1 MGKSLFIA
9 EKPSVAQSF
18 AEVMG
23 EKLTRHN
30 GYQEGPNVI
39 VTWCVGH
46 LVSMSYPEIY
56 DENLKRW
63 TMDTLPFLP
72 KEYKYQVIDNVK
84 AQFDIVS
91 KLLNREDVEKIYVC
105 TDAGREGEYIYRLV
119 RQEAHVHDKQE
130 LRVWIDSQ
138 TEEEMKRGIREAKPL
153 SEYNN
158 LSDAAYLRAKIDYSM
173 GINFSRVL
181 TLRYGNNIKN
191 FLNADKRGAIA
202 VGRVMSC
209 VQGMV
214 VRRERQIREFVKT
227 PFYRVLG
234 TADLSGATINMEWRA
249 VEGTKYFGSPL
260 LYEEKPGFLEKASAR
275 KLISEVSGKAPEEL
289 EFDDK
294 DIAPV
299 ENTGIVQKVE
309 KKKEK
314 KNPPMLY
321 NLAEIQNDCSK
332 FFKIS
337 PEQTL
342 NYIQSLYEKKLVT
355 YPRTDARVLSSAI
368 AKEIDKNIRGL
379 GALRTM
385 KPFVDEILEKGLYK
399 GIEKT
404 KYVNDK
410 QITDHYAIIPT
421 GQGLNALTSVSRT
434 EQLIYEVIVRRFL
447 AIFLPAAEYEKVS
460 LEVESEGEHFF
471 ASEKYLKEE
480 GYLALMHYSFSKKK
494 EEGAKEEG
502 KPETEGE
509 DSTDTEGTD
518 EEELDNANLREVID
532 QVKKGAEVTF
542 ATLGIKEG
550 ETSPPK
556 RYTSGSMIL
565 AMENAGNLIEDE
577 ELREQI
583 KGNGIGTSATRAEI
597 ISKLERDKYIQLN
610 KKTQVI
616 TPTLLGEMVYD
627 VIDASIQN
635 LLSPELTAS
644 WEKGLD
650 MVTAGEV
657 TSEEYMSKLE
667 GYVTRQ
673 TNKVKGLFNQN
684 QLNQKFHYASGFY
697 KKK

>member
-18 AEVMG
+18 ADVMG
-23 EKLTRHN
+23 EKLSNHN
-30 GYQEGPNVI
+30 GYKEGPNVI

-46 LVSMSYPEIY
+46 LVGMSYPEVY
-56 DENLKRW
+56 DEKLKRW
-63 TMDTLPFLP
+63 SMDTIPFLP
-72 KEYKYQVIDNVK
+72 KEYKYHIIENSK
-84 AQFDIVS
+84 AQFEIVS

-119 RQEAHVHDKQE
+119 RQEAHVHDKEE

-153 SEYNN
+153 SEYDH
-158 LSDAAYLRAKIDYSM
+158 LSDAAYLRAKMDYLM
-173 GINFSRVL
+173 GMNFSRAL
-181 TLRYGNNIKN
+181 TLRYGTNMKN
-191 FLNADKRGAIA
+191 FLNADKRSTIA

-209 VQGMV
+209 VLGMV
-214 VRRERQIREFVKT
+214 VTRERQIRDFTKT
-227 PFYRVLG
+227 PFYRVLSD
-234 TADLSGATINMEWRA
+234 AEIAGAGIHLEWRA
-249 VEGTKYFGSPL
+249 VEGTKYFNSPL

-275 KLISEVSGKAPEEL
+275 NLISEVSQKPIEEL
-289 EFDDK
+289 EFDEK

-299 ENTGIVQKVE
+299 SNAGIVEKVE

-314 KNPPMLY
+314 KNPPLLY

-355 YPRTDARVLSSAI
+355 YPRTDARVLSTAI

-379 GALRTM
+379 GNLRTM

-421 GQGLNALTSVSRT
+421 GQGLNALNSVSRT

-447 AIFLPAAEYEKVS
+447 AIFLPAAEYEKIS
-460 LEVESEGEHFF
+460 LEIVSNNEHFF
-471 ASEKYLKEE
+471 ASEKCLIKD
-480 GYLALMHYSFSKKK
+480 GYLSLMQYSFAKKK
-494 EEGAKEEG
+494 EEAKEEDAENAE
-502 KPETEGE
+502 ETLE
-509 DSTDTEGTD
+509 
-518 EEELDNANLREVID
+518 EEELENANLREVID
-532 QVKKGAEVTF
+532 QIKKGTEVNFGTM
-542 ATLGIKEG
+542 GIKEG

-597 ISKLERDKYIQLN
+597 ISKLERDEYISLN

-616 TPTLLGEMVYD
+616 TPTLLGEMIFDIIY
-627 VIDASIQN
+627 ASIQN
-635 LLSPELTAS
+635 LLSPKLTAS

-650 MVTAGEV
+650 LVVAGEV
-657 TSEEYMSKLE
+657 SADEYMEKLE
-667 GYVTRQ
+667 AYVSKE
-673 TNKVKGLFNQN
+673 TNKVKNLYNQN
-684 QLNQKFHYASGFY
+684 QLNQRFHYAAGFY

>member
-46 LVSMSYPEIY
+46 LVSMSYPEVY

-63 TMDTLPFLP
+63 SMDTIPFLP
-72 KEYKYQVIDNVK
+72 KEYKYQVIDSVK

-138 TEEEMKRGIREAKPL
+138 TEEEMRRGIREAKPL
-153 SEYNN
+153 SEYDN
-158 LSDAAYLRAKIDYSM
+158 LSAAAYLRAKIDYSM

-181 TLRYGNNIKN
+181 TLRYGKNLQN
-191 FLNADKRGAIA
+191 FLNAEKRSSVA

-227 PFYRVLG
+227 PFYRVIG
-234 TADLSGATINMEWRA
+234 TADLSGAGINLEWRA
-249 VEGTKYFGSPL
+249 VEGTKYFNSPL

-275 KLISEVSGKAPEEL
+275 NLISEVSQTPAEAL
-289 EFDDK
+289 EFDEK

-299 ENTGIVQKVE
+299 HNIGTVQKVE

-355 YPRTDARVLSSAI
+355 YPRTDARVLSTAI

-379 GALRTM
+379 GNLRTM
-385 KPFVDEILEKGLYK
+385 KPFVDEILEKSLYK

-460 LEVESEGEHFF
+460 LEVLSNNEHFF
-471 ASEKYLKEE
+471 ASEKYLKNE
-480 GYLALMHYSFSKKK
+480 GYLALMQYSFAKKK
-494 EEGAKEEG
+494 EDTAAEGDTKEA
-502 KPETEGE
+502 ETS
-509 DSTDTEGTD
+509 DDNPD
-518 EEELDNANLREVID
+518 EEELDNANHR
-532 QVKKGAEVTF
+532 
-542 ATLGIKEG
+542 
-550 ETSPPK
+550 
-556 RYTSGSMIL
+556 
-565 AMENAGNLIEDE
+565 
-577 ELREQI
+577 
-583 KGNGIGTSATRAEI
+583 
-597 ISKLERDKYIQLN
+597 
-610 KKTQVI
+610 
-616 TPTLLGEMVYD
+616 
-627 VIDASIQN
+627 
-635 LLSPELTAS
+635 
-644 WEKGLD
+644 
-650 MVTAGEV
+650 
-657 TSEEYMSKLE
+657 
-667 GYVTRQ
+667 
-673 TNKVKGLFNQN
+673 
-684 QLNQKFHYASGFY
+684 
-697 KKK
+697 

>member
-1 MGKSLFIA
+1 
-9 EKPSVAQSF
+9 
-18 AEVMG
+18 
-23 EKLTRHN
+23 
-30 GYQEGPNVI
+30 
-39 VTWCVGH
+39 
-46 LVSMSYPEIY
+46 
-56 DENLKRW
+56 
-63 TMDTLPFLP
+63 
-72 KEYKYQVIDNVK
+72 
-84 AQFDIVS
+84 
-91 KLLNREDVEKIYVC
+91 
-105 TDAGREGEYIYRLV
+105 
-119 RQEAHVHDKQE
+119 
-130 LRVWIDSQ
+130 
-138 TEEEMKRGIREAKPL
+138 
-153 SEYNN
+153 
-158 LSDAAYLRAKIDYSM
+158 
-173 GINFSRVL
+173 
-181 TLRYGNNIKN
+181 
-191 FLNADKRGAIA
+191 
-202 VGRVMSC
+202 
-209 VQGMV
+209 MV

-227 PFYRVLG
+227 PFYRVIG
-234 TADLSGATINMEWRA
+234 TADLSGAGINLEWRA
-249 VEGTKYFGSPL
+249 VEGTKYFNSPL
-260 LYEEKPGFLEKASAR
+260 LYEEKPGFLEKSSAR
-275 KLISEVSGKAPEEL
+275 NLISEVSQTPAEAL
-289 EFDDK
+289 EFDEK

-299 ENTGIVQKVE
+299 HNIGTVQKVE

-355 YPRTDARVLSSAI
+355 YPRTDARVLSTAI

-379 GALRTM
+379 GNLRTM
-385 KPFVDEILEKGLYK
+385 KPFVDEILEKSLYK

-460 LEVESEGEHFF
+460 LEVLSNNEHFF
-471 ASEKYLKEE
+471 ASEKYLKNE
-480 GYLALMHYSFSKKK
+480 GYLALMQYSFAKKK
-494 EEGAKEEG
+494 EDTASEGDTKEA
-502 KPETEGE
+502 ETS
-509 DSTDTEGTD
+509 DDNPD

-532 QVKKGAEVTF
+532 QVKKGAQISFT
-542 ATLGIKEG
+542 TLGIKEG

-616 TPTLLGEMVYD
+616 TPTLLGEMIYD

-650 MVTAGEV
+650 LVTAGEV

-667 GYVTRQ
+667 DYVTRQ
-673 TNKVKGLFNQN
+673 TNKVKGLYNQN
-684 QLNQKFHYASGFY
+684 QLNQKFHYAAGFY

>member
-46 LVSMSYPEIY
+46 LVSMSYPEAY

-63 TMDTLPFLP
+63 SMDTIPFLP
-72 KEYKYQVIDNVK
+72 KEYKYQVIDSVK

-119 RQEAHVHDKQE
+119 RQEAHVHDKKE

-138 TEEEMKRGIREAKPL
+138 TEEEMRRGIREAKPL
-153 SEYNN
+153 SEYDN
-158 LSDAAYLRAKIDYSM
+158 LSAAAYLRAKIDYSM

-181 TLRYGNNIKN
+181 TLRYGKNLQN
-191 FLNADKRGAIA
+191 FLNAEKRSSVA

-227 PFYRVLG
+227 PFYRVIG
-234 TADLSGATINMEWRA
+234 TADLAGAGINLEWRA
-249 VEGTKYFGSPL
+249 VEGSKYFNSPL

-275 KLISEVSGKAPEEL
+275 TLISEVSKTPVEEL
-289 EFDDK
+289 EFDEK

-299 ENTGIVQKVE
+299 HNTGMVQKVE

-355 YPRTDARVLSSAI
+355 YPRTDARVLSTAI

-421 GQGLNALTSVSRT
+421 GQGFNALTSVSRT

-460 LEVESEGEHFF
+460 LEVFSNNEHFF
-471 ASEKYLKEE
+471 ASEKYLKNE
-480 GYLALMHYSFSKKK
+480 GYLALMQYSFTKKK
-494 EEGAKEEG
+494 EETASQGEEKEA
-502 KPETEGE
+502 
-509 DSTDTEGTD
+509 EGTQENPE

-532 QVKKGAEVTF
+532 QVKKGANITF
-542 ATLGIKEG
+542 TTLGIKEG

-616 TPTLLGEMVYD
+616 TPTLLGEMIYD

-650 MVTAGEV
+650 LVTAGEV
-657 TSEEYMSKLE
+657 TPEEYMSKLE
-667 GYVTRQ
+667 DYVTRQ

-684 QLNQKFHYASGFY
+684 QLNQKFHYAAGFY

>member
-46 LVSMSYPEIY
+46 LVSMSYPEAY

-63 TMDTLPFLP
+63 SMDTIPFLP
-72 KEYKYQVIDNVK
+72 KEYKYQVIDSVK

-119 RQEAHVHDKQE
+119 RQEAHVHDKKE

-138 TEEEMKRGIREAKPL
+138 TEEEMRRGIREAKPL
-153 SEYNN
+153 SEYDN
-158 LSDAAYLRAKIDYSM
+158 LSAAAYLRAKIDYSM

-181 TLRYGNNIKN
+181 TLRYGKNLQN
-191 FLNADKRGAIA
+191 FLNAEKRSSVA

-227 PFYRVLG
+227 PFYRVIG
-234 TADLSGATINMEWRA
+234 TADLAGAGINLEWRA
-249 VEGTKYFGSPL
+249 VEGSKYFNSPL

-275 KLISEVSGKAPEEL
+275 TLISEVSKTPVEEL
-289 EFDDK
+289 EFDEK

-299 ENTGIVQKVE
+299 HNTGMVQKVE

-355 YPRTDARVLSSAI
+355 YPRTDARVLSTAI

-379 GALRTM
+379 GSLRTM

-421 GQGLNALTSVSRT
+421 GQGFNALTSVSRT

-460 LEVESEGEHFF
+460 LEVFSNNEHFF
-471 ASEKYLKEE
+471 ASEKYLKNE
-480 GYLALMHYSFSKKK
+480 GYLALMQYSFTKKK
-494 EEGAKEEG
+494 EETASQGEEKEA
-502 KPETEGE
+502 
-509 DSTDTEGTD
+509 EGTQENPE

-532 QVKKGAEVTF
+532 QVKKGANITF
-542 ATLGIKEG
+542 TTLGIKEG

-616 TPTLLGEMVYD
+616 TPTLLGEMIYD

-650 MVTAGEV
+650 LVTAGEV
-657 TSEEYMSKLE
+657 TPEEYMSKLE
-667 GYVTRQ
+667 DYVTRQ

-684 QLNQKFHYASGFY
+684 QLNQKFHYAAGFY

>member
-46 LVSMSYPEIY
+46 LVSMSYPEAY

-63 TMDTLPFLP
+63 SMDTIPFLP
-72 KEYKYQVIDNVK
+72 KEYKYQVIDSVK

-119 RQEAHVHDKQE
+119 RQEAHVHDKKE

-138 TEEEMKRGIREAKPL
+138 TEEEMRRGIREAKPL
-153 SEYNN
+153 SEYDN
-158 LSDAAYLRAKIDYSM
+158 LSAAAYLRAKIDYSM

-181 TLRYGNNIKN
+181 TLRYGKNLQN
-191 FLNADKRGAIA
+191 FLNAEKRSSVA

-227 PFYRVLG
+227 PFYRVIG
-234 TADLSGATINMEWRA
+234 TADLAGAGINLEWRA
-249 VEGTKYFGSPL
+249 VEGSKYFNSPL

-275 KLISEVSGKAPEEL
+275 NLISEVSKTPVEEL
-289 EFDDK
+289 EFDEN
-294 DIAPV
+294 DITPV
-299 ENTGIVQKVE
+299 HNTGTVQKVE

-355 YPRTDARVLSSAI
+355 YPRTDARVLSTAI

-379 GALRTM
+379 GSLRTM

-421 GQGLNALTSVSRT
+421 GQGFNALTSVSRT

-460 LEVESEGEHFF
+460 LEVFSNNEHFF
-471 ASEKYLKEE
+471 ASEKYLKNE
-480 GYLALMHYSFSKKK
+480 GYLALMQYSFIKKK
-494 EEGAKEEG
+494 EETASQGEEKEA
-502 KPETEGE
+502 
-509 DSTDTEGTD
+509 EGTQENPE

-532 QVKKGAEVTF
+532 QVKKGANITF
-542 ATLGIKEG
+542 TTLGIKEG

-616 TPTLLGEMVYD
+616 TPTLLGEMIYD

-650 MVTAGEV
+650 LVTAGEV
-657 TSEEYMSKLE
+657 TPEEYMSKLE
-667 GYVTRQ
+667 DYVTRQ

-684 QLNQKFHYASGFY
+684 QLNQKFHYAAGFY

>member
-46 LVSMSYPEIY
+46 LVSMSYPEAY

-63 TMDTLPFLP
+63 SMDTIPFLP
-72 KEYKYQVIDNVK
+72 KEYKYQVIDSVK

-119 RQEAHVHDKQE
+119 RQEAHVHDKKE

-138 TEEEMKRGIREAKPL
+138 TEEEMRRGIREAKPL
-153 SEYNN
+153 SEYDN
-158 LSDAAYLRAKIDYSM
+158 LSAAAYLRAKIDYSM

-181 TLRYGNNIKN
+181 TLRYGKNLQN
-191 FLNADKRGAIA
+191 FLNAEKRSSVA

-227 PFYRVLG
+227 PFYRVIG
-234 TADLSGATINMEWRA
+234 TADLAGAGINLEWRA
-249 VEGTKYFGSPL
+249 VEGSKYFNSPL

-275 KLISEVSGKAPEEL
+275 TLISEVSKTPVEEL
-289 EFDDK
+289 EFDEK

-299 ENTGIVQKVE
+299 HNTGMVQKVE

-355 YPRTDARVLSSAI
+355 YPRTDARVLSTAI

-379 GALRTM
+379 GSLRTM

-421 GQGLNALTSVSRT
+421 GQGFNALTSVSRT

-460 LEVESEGEHFF
+460 LEVFSNNEHFF
-471 ASEKYLKEE
+471 ASEKYLKNE
-480 GYLALMHYSFSKKK
+480 GYLALMQYSFTKKK
-494 EEGAKEEG
+494 EETASQGEEKEA
-502 KPETEGE
+502 
-509 DSTDTEGTD
+509 EGTQENPE

-532 QVKKGAEVTF
+532 QVKKGANITYT
-542 ATLGIKEG
+542 TLGIKEG

-616 TPTLLGEMVYD
+616 TPTLLGEMIYD

-650 MVTAGEV
+650 LVTAGEV
-657 TSEEYMSKLE
+657 TPEEYMSKLE
-667 GYVTRQ
+667 DYVTRQ

-684 QLNQKFHYASGFY
+684 QLNQKFHYAAGFY